1 MNTWFPSFRCGN
13 RTVSKMLALGL
24 SLAAA
29 GTAHA
34 SGGWGGRHHG
44 GWEHHRE
51 WYPTGG
57 VYYAP
62 PRVVYQAPVVVYR
75 APPVVYSQPAYVAPA
90 YVAPTY
96 VAPTYVAPSYG
107 YPAYSYYGGS
117 SGYDYYDRG
126 ANRAA
131 SSAFM
136 GVAGGLL
143 GAGLSHG
150 DPAATIFGA
159 ITGLAVGASIGR

>member
-1 MNTWFPSFRCGN
+1 MNIWFPSSRCGN
-13 RTVSKMLALGL
+13 RTRLKTAVLAL

-29 GTAHA
+29 GAAHA
-34 SGGWGGRHHG
+34 DGRWGGHRHGGWGG
-44 GWEHHRE
+44 
-51 WYPTGG
+51 YPGYSYSVST
-57 VYYAP
+57 YYAP
-62 PRVVYQAPVVVYR
+62 PAVVYQPPVVVYR
-75 APPVVYSQPAYVAPA
+75 APAVVYTQPA

-96 VAPTYVAPSYG
+96 YAPTYSYQASPSYG
-107 YPAYSYYGGS
+107 YAGGYGYS

-131 SSAFM
+131 SSAVM

-143 GAGLSHG
+143 GATLSHG

-159 ITGLAVGASIGR
+159 ITGLAVGANLGR